1 MAITLLILAFVSIL
15 NWWRYRD
22 VFYPAFAQSAVWL
35 VLLVLLWV
43 FRADFDPV
51 HGATLAVVASGV
63 VAFSLGCLVFTFG
76 HRPCFRP
83 APAFRVPASGAAL
96 ALLAVTGLSLPVVL
110 FMAYQMATSGPTDL
124 PFLNLRFAVAK
135 VEEEAPGSVYGL
147 FIYVFQLAYFSAAL
161 QVMLW
166 VNGRQTRRVWV
177 LAAILIALAYGVL
190 STGRSILIGMMM
202 TLIMIPMVQR
212 SLSVRKTLGG
222 FVLLS
227 GGLFIGLGW
236 LMGKGGHLGLDA
248 SELLEILGD
257 TFRIYLLSSV
267 PALDH
272 ALQQASP
279 LEMGEN
285 SFRSVFALL
294 HAIGFDVGVRPLV
307 QDFIDVPYSTNIY
320 TLYLPYYKDFG
331 WMALPLVQFVFGV
344 AYGALY
350 RAVSGDRTNLAA
362 VFLFAYAFWPLL
374 GQFGGDPYFSLLS
387 QWVQV
392 LALCLVFL
400 VWLTRPVRSA
410 AP

>member
-1 MAITLLILAFVSIL
+1 MAITLLVLAFVSIL

-22 VFYPAFAQSAVWL
+22 VLYPAFAQSAVWL

-43 FRADFDPV
+43 FREDFDPI
-51 HGATLAVVASGV
+51 HAKTLVVVASGV
-63 VAFSLGCLVFTFG
+63 VAFSLGCLAFTVG
-76 HRPCFRP
+76 YRPCLHP
-83 APAFRVPASGAAL
+83 GLASRIPDSAASL
-96 ALLAVTGLSLPVVL
+96 ALLAVTGLALPVVA
-110 FMAYQMATSGPTDL
+110 FMAYQMSLTGPTDL
-124 PFLNLRFAVAK
+124 PYLNLRFAVAK
-135 VEEEAPGSVYGL
+135 VEEEAPGSVYGPL
-147 FIYVFQLAYFSAAL
+147 IYVFQLAYFSAAL
-161 QVMLW
+161 QIMLW
-166 VNGRQTRRVWV
+166 VNGKQTRRVWL

-190 STGRSILIGMMM
+190 STGRSILIGMIM

-212 SLSVRKTLGG
+212 SLSIRKTLGG

-227 GGLFIGLGW
+227 GGLFVGLGW
-236 LMGKGGHLGLDA
+236 LMGKGGHLGLDM
-248 SELLEILGD
+248 SELLEILGE

-279 LEMGEN
+279 LEMGAN
-285 SFRSVFALL
+285 SFRSLFALL
-294 HAIGFDVGVRPLV
+294 HAIGFDVGVSPLV
-307 QDFIDVPYSTNIY
+307 QDFIDVPYPTNIY

-331 WMALPLVQFVFGV
+331 WMALPLVQFIFGA

-350 RAVSGDRTNLAA
+350 RAASGDRPHPAA

-374 GQFGGDPYFSLLS
+374 GQFGGDAYFSLLS

-400 VWLTRPVRSA
+400 VWLTHPARNAEP
-410 AP
+410 